1 MLNDLESM
9 MDDMLAV
16 IKIALP
22 VELALISTDK
32 GDNLLN
38 AWSVDSKAYYLD
50 AVADIPNFKSSVLL
64 FEATDPTVSS
74 NGMDSIETRN
84 MAILVFLFDDAK
96 NNVFRMKKRF
106 DKAMKNVITKHF
118 IQKYKNHVKYNRQRG
133 GVTTSSQGVM
143 YQVSA
148 TYFTFTQI
156 T

>member
-22 VELALISTDK
+22 IELALISSEK

-50 AVADIPNFKSSVLL
+50 AVSDIPNFKSSVLL
-64 FEATDPTVSS
+64 FEATDPVITSS
-74 NGMDSIETRN
+74 HMESIEARN
-84 MAILVFLFDDAK
+84 MAVLVFLYDDAK

-106 DKAMKNVITKHF
+106 DRAMKNVITKHF
-118 IQKYKNHVKYNRQRG
+118 IPKYKNHVKYSRQRG

-143 YQVSA
+143 YQISA